1 MTDGA
6 DEGAVQPWQA
16 RLEVVALLL
25 LVTVAVSIVARLVGA
40 YEQAKDARQFGA
52 SVDLVQVVRFAGEQ
66 TGFIAAGGIL
76 VAFLLVALGPGVAPT
91 GRGRLALRST
101 TVLGLLVAGLAA
113 FAGIATL
120 VISEVGG
127 QGLPMGIAGEPS
139 LVDRLSSG
147 VPLLLAAAIAG
158 YVAWCA
164 FSTLG
169 EEPGLLFPGDD
180 GDAGDLGEASEGQWA
195 APPPAPP
202 SA

>member
-1 MTDGA
+1 MTDGS
-6 DEGAVQPWQA
+6 DEGAIPPWQA

-25 LVTVAVSIVARLVGA
+25 LVTVAVSVVARLVGA

-66 TGFIAAGGIL
+66 AGFIAAGGIL
-76 VAFLLVALGPGVAPT
+76 VAFLLVAQGPGVAPT
-91 GRGRLALRST
+91 SRGRLALRST
-101 TVLGLLVAGLAA
+101 TVLGLLVAGIAA

-120 VISEVGG
+120 VTSEVGG

-147 VPLLLAAAIAG
+147 VPLLLAAAIAV

-169 EEPGLLFPGDD
+169 EEPRLLFPEGD
-180 GDAGDLGEASEGQWA
+180 GDRDDLGEDSEGHGD
-195 APPPAPP
+195 PPPPVP
-202 SA
+202 